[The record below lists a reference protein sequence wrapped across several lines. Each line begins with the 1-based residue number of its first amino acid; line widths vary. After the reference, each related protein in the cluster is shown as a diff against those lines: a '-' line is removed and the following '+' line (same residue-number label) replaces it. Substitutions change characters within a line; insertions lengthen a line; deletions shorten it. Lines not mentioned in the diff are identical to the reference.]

1 MSRAPET
8 PKITNVMNVS
18 IPKNPKGLT
27 NLDGNEN
34 FIPVKI
40 VLSSPSQSQ

>member
-1 MSRAPET
+1 MT
-8 PKITNVMNVS
+8 KTTNVS
-18 IPKNPKGLT
+18 IPRNPKGLT

-34 FIPVKI
+34 FIPVNI